1 MKTET
6 EVPVVAK
13 MQSPRPD
20 RLRARIGQAE
30 LAKFNAVGSMK
41 DIVAASEEDLFD
53 ATDADGSGLINK
65 TEFLKLTKIIK
76 EKSIAMIR
84 KETQQSQ
91 MLRVLGF
98 VIAVMFAFLAATI
111 GANIAIVFSIVDM
124 SVTSAADSSTGVVA
138 VKGTDLI
145 SRTAVAEEA
154 VPLGLA
160 PVMDFDVLDKVTQLR
175 VSMVPQYLPPGF
187 STDFD
192 DLPISPDYDEM
203 LKIKYSVTGYV
214 WLSDT
219 RMFFRTDLGDQI
231 HIDNGIAWVKGVD
244 GIEYPACAGNSTC
257 AAFKASGV
265 DLVDL
270 QNRADAAL
278 LDEHRRLGDTA
289 EYSIRQVPSPSPA
302 QELRRDGRLRPPEG
316 PHPQRPRRRGRP
328 RRGGRPP

>member
-1 MKTET
+1 MKSET

-30 LAKFNAVGSMK
+30 LAQFNAVGSMK

-65 TEFLKLTKIIK
+65 TEFLKLTRIIK

-160 PVMDFDVLDKVTQLR
+160 PVMDYDVLDKVTQLR
-175 VSMVPQYLPPGF
+175 VSM
-187 STDFD
+187 
-192 DLPISPDYDEM
+192 
-203 LKIKYSVTGYV
+203 
-214 WLSDT
+214 
-219 RMFFRTDLGDQI
+219 
-231 HIDNGIAWVKGVD
+231 
-244 GIEYPACAGNSTC
+244 C
-257 AAFKASGV
+257 AARRSGPPRFACPGAP
-265 DLVDL
+265 
-270 QNRADAAL
+270 RAL
-278 LDEHRRLGDTA
+278 C
-289 EYSIRQVPSPSPA
+289 PS
-302 QELRRDGRLRPPEG
+302 
-316 PHPQRPRRRGRP
+316 
-328 RRGGRPP
+328 